1 MKERCNM
8 KRVCFTAFC
17 ACLLNS
23 LTTLCLWAQGSMTY
37 VSSLSGPSG
46 GSVAVAS
53 DSWFAQGFTTGAN
66 APGYSLESVS
76 LLMANA
82 MGNPSGFVP
91 LQSKCP
97 FLEYELRYFS

>member
-1 MKERCNM
+1 M